1 MHIGVLGP
9 LRVEVAG
16 RPVELG
22 GPVPRRLLAALV
34 VHAGQVVS
42 VDTLVDAVWGDAPP
56 RSAVKT
62 VQSYVTRL
70 RDALAGD
77 QATRRVRGSEAI
89 VTAPP
94 GYRLVAPPDAVD
106 AGVFAEHVRQAR
118 RAVDRGEPGEA
129 DRLLTE
135 AFALW
140 RGEPYG
146 EFADGALFAAEAQ
159 RLTEVRLAG
168 LEVRLAAG
176 LALGRDACRT
186 S

>member
-1 MHIGVLGP
+1 MLIGVLGP

-34 VHAGQVVS
+34 AHAGQVVS
-42 VDTLVDAVWGDAPP
+42 VDTLIDAVWGDAPP
-56 RSAVKT
+56 PSAVKT

-77 QATRRVRGSEAI
+77 RATRRVRGSDAI
-89 VTAPP
+89 VTTPP
-94 GYRLVAPPDAVD
+94 GYRLVAPPNAVD
-106 AGVFAEHVRQAR
+106 AGVFVENVRSAR

-129 DRLLTE
+129 DRLLAD

-146 EFADGALFAAEAQ
+146 EFADGGFFVAEAQ
-159 RLTEVRLAG
+159 RLAQM
-168 LEVRLAAG
+168 
-176 LALGRDACRT
+176 
-186 S
+186 

>member
-1 MHIGVLGP
+1 MRIGVLGP

-34 VHAGQVVS
+34 AHVGQVVS
-42 VDTLVDAVWGDAPP
+42 VDTLIDAVWGDAPP

-70 RDALAGD
+70 RDALADD

-106 AGVFAEHVRQAR
+106 AGVFAE
-118 RAVDRGEPGEA
+118 
-129 DRLLTE
+129 
-135 AFALW
+135 
-140 RGEPYG
+140 
-146 EFADGALFAAEAQ
+146 GALFAAEAQ